1 MPNQHILDL
10 LRHSSGLERV
20 EIESMFT
27 DAGWPLSRVRRALR
41 QLIKSGE
48 AVELK
53 LVFHAQSP
61 EARTSDPRPDDIPAP
76 PA

>member
-1 MPNQHILDL
+1 MPNQQILDL
-10 LRHSSGLERV
+10 LRYSSGLERV

-27 DAGWPLSRVRRALR
+27 DAGWPVSRVRRALR
-41 QLIKSGE
+41 RLIKSGE

-53 LVFHAQSP
+53 LFHAQSP
-61 EARTSDPRPDDIPAP
+61 EARTSDPRPDYIPAP